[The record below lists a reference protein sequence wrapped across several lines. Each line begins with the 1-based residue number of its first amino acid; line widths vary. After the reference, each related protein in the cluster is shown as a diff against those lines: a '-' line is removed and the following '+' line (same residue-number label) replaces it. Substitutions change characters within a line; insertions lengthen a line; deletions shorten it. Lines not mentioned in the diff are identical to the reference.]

1 MMFRLIKLFLSTIIR
16 KLCRPYYL
24 LHCKISDYRCRLRVL
39 YYKEIFA
46 ECGTG
51 LKVYGDPII
60 YNPENIHVGN
70 DFAIGNGA
78 QISARGK
85 VYIGNHVTMSRGS
98 QITVGQLDLSKWI
111 EEEGK
116 VRSHVQPSVYI
127 ADGCWLCVNSIIL
140 PGVKIIGKGVV
151 VAAGAVVTSDI
162 TEDYVVVGGVPA
174 KIIKRINN
182 K

>member
-1 MMFRLIKLFLSTIIR
+1 MIAKLLKITVLPILRMFFK
-16 KLCRPYYL
+16 PYYL
-24 LHCKISDYRCRLRVL
+24 IQSKWDDIICRFRVL

-46 ECGTG
+46 ECGKN
-51 LKVYGDPII
+51 LKVYGKPLI
-60 YNPENIHVGN
+60 YNPENIHVGS

-98 QITVGQLDLSKWI
+98 QITVGQLDLSKWR

-116 VRSHVQPSVYI
+116 TRSHVEPPVYI
-127 ADGCWLCVNSIIL
+127 ADGCWLCINSIVL
-140 PGVKIIGKGVV
+140 PGVKITGKGVV
-151 VAAGAVVTSDI
+151 VAAGAVVASDI
-162 TEDYVVVGGVPA
+162 TEDYVVVGGIPA
-174 KIIKRINN
+174 KIIKRL